1 MRPEPH
7 LLRSPGTP
15 PEVARIQRRLG
26 ACQWLIPA
34 LTGGM
39 SVLTALAGEQQRP
52 EQQLAGFLAKPAQR
66 LRAAA

>member
-1 MRPEPH
+1 MTERNT
-7 LLRSPGTP
+7 L
-15 PEVARIQRRLG
+15 
-26 ACQWLIPA
+26 WLIPA

-52 EQQLAGFLAKPAQR
+52 GQQLAGVIAKPAQW